1 MSSRSVRHLLIRGAR
16 RDLKNNYG
24 LTPGDFAA
32 QIKNQT
38 MKKEILSILVNWKL
52 IDLGKTF

>member
-24 LTPGDFAA
+24 LTPGDLAE
-32 QIKNQT
+32 QIKSAT
-38 MKKEILSILVNWKL
+38 MRKEILSVLVN
-52 IDLGKTF
+52 